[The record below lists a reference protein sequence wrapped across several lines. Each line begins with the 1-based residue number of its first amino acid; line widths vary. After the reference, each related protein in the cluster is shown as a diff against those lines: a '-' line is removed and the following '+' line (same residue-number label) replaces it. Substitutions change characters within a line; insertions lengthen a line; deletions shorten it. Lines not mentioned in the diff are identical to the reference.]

1 MKNIFKLLLASFLLT
16 VIFACDNDAD
26 RDWTTPEASFK
37 LYDTTLGSNILY
49 ETMKDNPFILN
60 WDKTGSSNYDV
71 VFSATEDFA
80 NKIKLGTSNTN
91 NYITTIGAI
100 NTALLQAGFSPYSPT
115 KVYIRIESGAE
126 ISNSISL
133 DLTTYPIAGPI
144 VTAPT
149 AGSSLVLNSADQSAI
164 ATTITWNDYSSYG
177 VNVKYL
183 VEVAKT
189 GTTSFVSIGEVTI
202 PNPNPDNITRSLKVT
217 NKDLNTAV
225 VNTGATINQA
235 NDIDIRITATTT
247 STGGS
252 IVLQSAVVTFKVT
265 PYQVDY
271 PDFFLVGGATAAG
284 WTPGAA
290 PKLYKKD
297 NISEIYTYLQPDNF
311 RFLGQADWNPL
322 NYSIDDPRTN
332 ASNRYFKT
340 TSSNVEFGDA
350 ENMKFTGVAG
360 IYKIVIDADF
370 SKKSITVTPTESVW
384 DIPKL
389 YLVGSIQGWQAN
401 VAEEFNSIGNGKF
414 QMIRELPDGAQF
426 KFLGQQDWTGKEWGN
441 IHKNNEG
448 NSGFLGINDDN
459 SNITFDGGGSF
470 YTITVDLKMGT
481 YTIVKI

>member
-37 LYDTTLGSNILY
+37 LYDTSLGANNVLY
-49 ETMKDNPFILN
+49 ETMKANPFTLTWESI
-60 WDKTGSSNYDV
+60 GSGEYSIV
-71 VFSATEDFA
+71 LSATEDFA
-80 NKIKLGTSNTN
+80 AKTELGKSAETTFT
-91 NYITTIGAI
+91 TTIGDL
-100 NTALLQAGFSPYSPT
+100 NTKLLQTGFSPFTSKT
-115 KVYIRIESGAE
+115 VYVRIEKGSE
-126 ISNSISL
+126 VSNTISFGV
-133 DLTTYPIAGPI
+133 TVYPTDGPVI
-144 VTAPT
+144 TAP
-149 AGSSLVLNSADQSAI
+149 ANGSVITLNSADQSAI

-177 VNVKYL
+177 SDVVYTI
-183 VEVAKT
+183 EIAKK
-189 GTTSFVSIGEVTI
+189 GLTTFSTLGEVT
-202 PNPNPDNITRSLKVT
+202 NTRSFAIS
-217 NKDLNTAV
+217 NKDLNTAALTAGGI
-225 VNTGATINQA
+225 VNVETEL
-235 NDIDIRITATTT
+235 DFRITAKTNF
-247 STGGS
+247 STPGIELKS
-252 IVLQSAVVTFKVT
+252 AIVTAKLT

-350 ENMKFTGVAG
+350 ENMKFTGIAG

-370 SKKSITVTPTESVW
+370 SKKSITVTPTGSVW